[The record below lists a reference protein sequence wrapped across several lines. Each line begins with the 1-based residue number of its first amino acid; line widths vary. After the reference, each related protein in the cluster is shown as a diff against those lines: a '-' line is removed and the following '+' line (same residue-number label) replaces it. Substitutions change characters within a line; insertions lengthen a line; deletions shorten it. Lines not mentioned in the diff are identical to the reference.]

1 MAGEK
6 FTEAEFGRDKSGC
19 WSKALPGKGYR
30 WNWVFTNRPAPMGP
44 KAKVEFVEFIIVSL
58 KAEPLVG
65 FSPATYLN

>member
-1 MAGEK
+1 
-6 FTEAEFGRDKSGC
+6 
-19 WSKALPGKGYR
+19 
-30 WNWVFTNRPAPMGP
+30 MGP